1 MKGAVMAV
9 QEQRQ
14 SFRFHLEEQ
23 NWSNLWRLPLQ
34 DGLKLLLWKITIEA
48 IPVRAPAF
56 RLNEYSDSSQLIC
69 VGCGQHNETVLH
81 VFHGCTLANL
91 LWSTSI
97 WGLHISR
104 IPDTY
109 LTKWIHILL
118 NAETLLGIRPLSFQS
133 FILHTALLMDVLW
146 FSRNKAIH
154 DGVQIIASDLQN
166 SLSLRFSDHSVSWLL
181 QVSRPAICWIPPEPD
196 QMKIKFDVA
205 IRQSGSFSH
214 LL

>member
-1 MKGAVMAV
+1 MKGAVMAA

-14 SFRFHLEEQ
+14 SFRFQLEEQ

-104 IPDTY
+104 IPATY

-118 NAETLLGIRPLSFQS
+118 NAETLLGFRPLSFQS

-166 SLSLRFSDHSVSWLL
+166 FLSLRFWITQRLGYFRFPDLQFVGFLL
-181 QVSRPAICWIPPEPD
+181 NL
-196 QMKIKFDVA
+196 
-205 IRQSGSFSH
+205 IR
-214 LL
+214 